1 MKPVIKPKLPALPSL
16 MKPAL
21 PSLPS
26 VGTAKPPTIAERL
39 AQPVNPLDANN
50 DRYTGD
56 DEHDTALDMAVMT
69 NEFAAIRAA
78 RDQQRQAIELANDSE
93 YWFAVYFQTRE
104 QKEAFLQKMM
114 TADGTP
120 WSEQG
125 DKYLDGQQLAKRHG
139 IDVPPR
145 PAPYKVGKLDK
156 KLTDLT

>member
-1 MKPVIKPKLPALPSL
+1 MKPVVKPKLPALPAL

-39 AQPVNPLDANN
+39 AQPVNPLDVNN

-56 DEHDTALDMAVMT
+56 DEHDTALDMAVMAD
-69 NEFAAIRAA
+69 EFAAIRAA

-139 IDVPPR
+139 IDMPPR

>member
-1 MKPVIKPKLPALPSL
+1 MKPVAKPKLPALPAL

-39 AQPVNPLDANN
+39 SQPANPLDANN
-50 DRYTGD
+50 ERYTGG
-56 DEHDTALDMAVMT
+56 DEHDTALDMAVMAD
-69 NEFAAIRAA
+69 EFAAIRAA
-78 RDQQRQAIELANDSE
+78 RDQQRQAVELANDSE

-114 TADGTP
+114 AADGTP